1 MDYIRRF
8 YGVPAKRGRRVRF
21 KGVPGTITGSC
32 NARLRIR
39 LDGDNWYIS
48 EIVLSDGRTVSIREI
63 ETKTGQPPTRPASM
77 TGL

>member
-1 MDYIRRF
+1 VDQRTF
-8 YGVPAKRGRRVRF
+8 YGWVGMPNTHA
-21 KGVPGTITGSC
+21 T
-32 NARLRIR
+32 
-39 LDGDNWYIS
+39 WYIS